1 MIELFDKF
9 LIDKITTV
17 IIYVMDS
24 NPINFNTN
32 GIIRFIYTYKIYIDL
47 YINTIALQYI
57 NITFSVINNL
67 MVI

>member
-1 MIELFDKF
+1 MIKLFDKF
-9 LIDKITTV
+9 QINIITTV
-17 IIYVMDS
+17 IIYIMDS

-32 GIIRFIYTYKIYIDL
+32 GIIQFIYTYKIYIDL

-57 NITFSVINNL
+57 NITFSIINNL